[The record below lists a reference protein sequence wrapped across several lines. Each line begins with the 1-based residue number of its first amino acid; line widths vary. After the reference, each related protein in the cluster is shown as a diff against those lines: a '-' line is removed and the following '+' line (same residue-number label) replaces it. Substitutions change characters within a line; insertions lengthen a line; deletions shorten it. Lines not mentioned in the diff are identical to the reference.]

1 MSEYIP
7 AVIAKAVDHRVGQRT
22 KPTCQDGKNTFFNF
36 NASRLLRSHSLVSGH
51 LPTFVEKSL
60 FSQRPKGLKKI
71 HKSSRPFVFSPQK
84 QESHPR
90 VITTN
95 YYFT

>member
-22 KPTCQDGKNTFFNF
+22 KHTCQDGKNTFFNF

-71 HKSSRPFVFSPQK
+71 HKSSRPFVFDEWLSGKPV
-84 QESHPR
+84 HATARP
-90 VITTN
+90 
-95 YYFT
+95 